1 MKEFLD
7 FIKRSSV
14 CVCMH
19 EYVRDRVWLRGC
31 VCVCVHASVCACIHV
46 CVCVYMSVCVRARVC
61 VCECV
66 CVRERRHIE
75 RYRMTIATIDLVNC
89 VFVSRLTK
97 TKILPKN
104 LQSPQFA
111 AASARIQRQQSQ
123 TDTASPATQQCAKNY
138 CTVALF
144 HLQDDG
150 PFFFVGM
157 LLVRF
162 SAFLNVLSR

>member
-1 MKEFLD
+1 
-7 FIKRSSV
+7 
-14 CVCMH
+14 
-19 EYVRDRVWLRGC
+19 
-31 VCVCVHASVCACIHV
+31 
-46 CVCVYMSVCVRARVC
+46 
-61 VCECV
+61 
-66 CVRERRHIE
+66 
-75 RYRMTIATIDLVNC
+75 MTIPTIHSVNC

-104 LQSPQFA
+104 PQSPQFA

-150 PFFFVGM
+150 PFFVWYVVGSFFSISEC
-157 LLVRF
+157 LV
-162 SAFLNVLSR
+162 SLPKI